1 MGIFCCLPKK
11 SSFITKNLNI
21 YFPMG
26 SETLPKEFIFS
37 EKMDKDT
44 LYGLYT
50 DDFPYI
56 EEIFATTLQHFD
68 ADFGAVQLACEHENI
83 DDLKRAVHKIKPT
96 FGFVGLLEAQECCK
110 QFEDTCSRVS
120 SFNELNEAYTNIRNM
135 LLEAKDIIQSEY
147 LRLKAFN
154 ANPI

>member
-1 MGIFCCLPKK
+1 
-11 SSFITKNLNI
+11 
-21 YFPMG
+21 MG
-26 SETLPKEFIFS
+26 SETLPKQFIFS
-37 EKMDKDT
+37 EKMDQDT

-68 ADFGAVQLACEHENI
+68 ADFGAVQLACEQESI

-96 FGFVGLLEAQECCK
+96 FGFVGLLDVQHQCK
-110 QFEDTCSRVS
+110 EFEDACSRVS
-120 SFNELNEAYTNIRNM
+120 SFTELNGAYTNIRNT
-135 LLEAKDIIQSEY
+135 LLEAKDTIQNEY

>member
-1 MGIFCCLPKK
+1 
-11 SSFITKNLNI
+11 
-21 YFPMG
+21 MG
-26 SETLPKEFIFS
+26 SETLPKQFIFN

-68 ADFGAVQLACEHENI
+68 ADFGAVQLACEQENI
-83 DDLKRAVHKIKPT
+83 EDLKRAVHKIKPT
-96 FGFVGLLEAQECCK
+96 FGFVGLLETQASCK
-110 QFEDTCSRVS
+110 KFEDDCGRAT
-120 SFNELNEAYTNIRNM
+120 SFSQLTDEYINIKNM

-154 ANPI
+154 ANAL

>member
-1 MGIFCCLPKK
+1 
-11 SSFITKNLNI
+11 
-21 YFPMG
+21 MG
-26 SETLPKEFIFS
+26 SETLPKQFIFN

-50 DDFPYI
+50 DDLPYI

-68 ADFGAVQLACEHENI
+68 ADFGAVQLAYENGNT
-83 DDLKRAVHKIKPT
+83 DDLKRSVHKIKPT
-96 FGFVGLLEAQECCK
+96 FGFMGLLETQALCK
-110 QFEDTCSRVS
+110 QFEEQCAAITSITDITSQYIH
-120 SFNELNEAYTNIRNM
+120 FKNM

-154 ANPI
+154 ANPL

>member
-1 MGIFCCLPKK
+1 
-11 SSFITKNLNI
+11 
-21 YFPMG
+21 MG
-26 SETLPKEFIFS
+26 SETLPKQFIFN

-44 LYGLYT
+44 LYSLYT

-68 ADFGAVQLACEHENI
+68 ADFGALQLAYENGNTE
-83 DDLKRAVHKIKPT
+83 DLKKSVHKIKPT
-96 FGFVGLLEAQECCK
+96 FGFMGLLETQALCK
-110 QFEDTCSRVS
+110 KFEDECAAAS
-120 SFNELNEAYTNIRNM
+120 STTDITQGYIHLKNT

>member
-1 MGIFCCLPKK
+1 
-11 SSFITKNLNI
+11 
-21 YFPMG
+21 MG
-26 SETLPKEFIFS
+26 SETLPNQFIFN

-68 ADFGAVQLACEHENI
+68 ADFGAVQLACEQENV

-96 FGFVGLLEAQECCK
+96 FGFVGLLETQACCK
-110 QFEDTCSRVS
+110 KFEDDCSRAT
-120 SFNELNEAYTNIRNM
+120 SFSQLADEYPIIKNM

-154 ANPI
+154 ANSI

>member
-1 MGIFCCLPKK
+1 
-11 SSFITKNLNI
+11 
-21 YFPMG
+21 MG
-26 SETLPKEFIFS
+26 SETLPKQFIFN

-50 DDFPYI
+50 DDFVYI

-68 ADFGAVQLACEHENI
+68 ADFGAVQLAYENGNVE
-83 DDLKRAVHKIKPT
+83 DLKRSVHKIKPT
-96 FGFVGLLEAQECCK
+96 FGFMGLLEAQALCKNLEDECVRAASIHDITK
-110 QFEDTCSRVS
+110 GYIHFKNT
-120 SFNELNEAYTNIRNM
+120 

-154 ANPI
+154 ANPL